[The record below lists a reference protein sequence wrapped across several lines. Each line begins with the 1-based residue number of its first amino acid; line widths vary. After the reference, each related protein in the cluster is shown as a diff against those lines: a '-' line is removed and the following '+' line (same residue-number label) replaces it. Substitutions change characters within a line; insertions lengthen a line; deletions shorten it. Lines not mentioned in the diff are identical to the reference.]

1 MTINQFKSKAMRKIS
16 SVKYL
21 VWGILLFSGVEL
33 TSCKS
38 KKNTENSTPA
48 TTAPM
53 PDTTTSV
60 APVQISPDD
69 SLQTGVRDAT
79 KDYPGVNATVSNGE
93 ITLTGTISRDKLPKL
108 MQSLHSLHPK
118 KVNSKDLT
126 VK

>member
-1 MTINQFKSKAMRKIS
+1 MRKFNS
-16 SVKYL
+16 LKYL
-21 VWGILLFSGVEL
+21 VWCVLLTTGVEL

-38 KKNTENSTPA
+38 KKNTESSAPT
-48 TTAPM
+48 TTAPA

-60 APVQISPDD
+60 APAPVQISPDD

-93 ITLTGTISRDKLPKL
+93 VTLTGTISREKLPKL

-118 KVNSKDLT
+118 KINNKLT